1 MAAGPV
7 VDRGLRDPET
17 RVGKEGRK
25 EAVHPVEGDQ
35 QVDGFPSKDLE
46 RATRIADRVIDH
58 RAADAVGP
66 AGGRPPAPGIPPLLA
81 VAADHIDPL
90 GPQLVEQL
98 LHIARIVLAIP
109 VEKGAEAPAGAEE
122 PGEDGGAL
130 ALVRVQPEAPDVRPG
145 GDVLPG
151 PVRTPVIDGEDFG
164 VRQALAGLGE
174 HLTHGCLLVVEGDH
188 QGEPGSRVIARGAR
202 RSVGTHVIHPRRK
215 IQRAC
220 HCRCY
225 LEIRMAA
232 GGFAGQVGVM
242 DAVPAL
248 PEPEPPWPVPAWG
261 QRTLV
266 MGILNLTP
274 DSFSDGGRY
283 NEVEGAAARAGEM
296 VAEGADLLD
305 LGAESTRP
313 GAVEVEAEEEW
324 ARLEPVLRGLAPLS
338 PLPLSVDTYKAGVAE
353 RALQAGAVI
362 VNDVWGLRRDPAMA
376 EVVAAAG
383 AGVILMDNRAEPVDT
398 EDCVAVVAE
407 TLGDSLERARRAGIA
422 PGRIVLDPGIGFG
435 KTYAQNLEVLRGLSR
450 LRALGYPLLLG
461 ASRKSVIGKTLDL
474 PADQRVEGT
483 LALTVAAIA
492 AGVDLVRVHDV
503 CANLRAARM
512 ADALYRAVP
521 PPAS

>member
-1 MAAGPV
+1 
-7 VDRGLRDPET
+7 
-17 RVGKEGRK
+17 
-25 EAVHPVEGDQ
+25 
-35 QVDGFPSKDLE
+35 
-46 RATRIADRVIDH
+46 
-58 RAADAVGP
+58 
-66 AGGRPPAPGIPPLLA
+66 
-81 VAADHIDPL
+81 
-90 GPQLVEQL
+90 
-98 LHIARIVLAIP
+98 
-109 VEKGAEAPAGAEE
+109 
-122 PGEDGGAL
+122 
-130 ALVRVQPEAPDVRPG
+130 
-145 GDVLPG
+145 
-151 PVRTPVIDGEDFG
+151 
-164 VRQALAGLGE
+164 
-174 HLTHGCLLVVEGDH
+174 
-188 QGEPGSRVIARGAR
+188 
-202 RSVGTHVIHPRRK
+202 
-215 IQRAC
+215 
-220 HCRCY
+220 
-225 LEIRMAA
+225 MAA

-248 PEPEPPWPVPAWG
+248 PAPEPPWPVPAWG

-274 DSFSDGGRY
+274 DSFSDGGQY
-283 NEVEGAAARAGEM
+283 NQAEVATARTGEM

-324 ARLEPVLRGLAPLS
+324 ARLEPVLARLAPRA
-338 PLPLSVDTYKAGVAE
+338 PAPLSVDTYKARVAE
-353 RALQAGAVI
+353 RALQAGAVL

-503 CANLRAARM
+503 RANRRAARM

-521 PPAS
+521 APAR